1 MFARLVYKEAYGY
14 KKAFNCLNLFPFLK
28 GKARNVTMKHSVLLL
43 ILFTAF
49 FSRAYAQSL
58 SGSSTEKSGT
68 TTSSSF
74 VTVNNDALV
83 SLDVSNVSRV
93 MVVATFSSRT
103 ASGAAEGY
111 FRIADNSSPDV
122 INSGVIQ
129 RTQNGYWGMGSMVHI
144 FDVSSLS
151 GTRTYA
157 FQHRTSTGQLET
169 SVQFTAIALSYEE
182 GPGSYVDLFTDVKG
196 LDQAINL
203 TSGFS
208 SVLET
213 DAVELPN
220 AGGFYVAA
228 SVQNRRFS
236 TGGPRV
242 TGEWIL
248 QYRRDPNDPWVDLS
262 TAVTRVFNSTDG
274 SVGIISLTGSLPDD
288 SEAGTYYF
296 RLAHRQVT
304 SGTLRLE
311 TQSAKLIAVSLGAG
325 GGMFP
330 VSSAT
335 GTNSSTTSTSLV
347 AALEKQI
354 MPRLA
359 ARFFLHSHFQLRTN
373 ALSNAP
379 SFDLILKEDSD
390 TIVNTSD
397 FQSFLAA
404 STERGSGALSG
415 LSSLLN
421 PDTSYDIILRHASTS
436 GVTLTTSGPTLVGF
450 SLTQAPPFSIISIQA
465 TQGQSSG
472 NAKTLKEAFD
482 AINNGTF
489 RGDVTIQMNGSTT
502 ETASCVL
509 NASGTGSANYSS
521 VLIYPT
527 APGLSITGNLTTP
540 SRLIDL
546 NGADN
551 VTIDG
556 RVNQAGGAS
565 LIISNP
571 EHTNSNSMTIRLI
584 NSVENNIIRYCHI
597 RGAAPSSTAAVI
609 FFSNSSSGSGN
620 RNNLIEHCTFSGVGG
635 NRPVNMIYSAGTR
648 NRRNTLTTIRNNDFV
663 DFLNPNT
670 SSWGIHLAGSTQL
683 WTLEGNSFYETEGI
697 TPNGAWEYAAI
708 RINNTSHNNFVIRDN
723 AIGGSAANC
732 SGSAFSIS
740 SGTAHSFQGILINTA
755 NSNLTTIEGNII
767 RNMSHQ
773 SSGAATP
780 WVGIRITAGIVDLIG
795 NKIGNQTGTASVSVQ
810 AGSVNAFTSGIQ
822 ISTTSTTVVRDNEI
836 GGLTVQ
842 GSDSWSHGL
851 AGILK
856 DLISGNITIEDNQVG
871 SPVSNSILAAS
882 GASSASTGQS
892 LYGIWCQGTGTNSI
906 RNNTVYNLT
915 NNYEGTNVTLTAGLF
930 ITRGTNTIEGNTVN
944 GITTLA
950 ASTGQY
956 TNASLMGIG
965 VSGTPSGVAQ
975 IIRNNEVSYL
985 YNQHG
990 SARTDL
996 YGVFLNAATNA
1007 THTVSA
1013 NFVHNLFLSSTNS
1026 ESYINAVML
1035 FAGRVNLINNIVH
1048 LGSEYAG
1055 AHHLY
1060 GVWDQAGTGSNLNA
1074 WFNTVLIEGSTASG
1088 TISSSFAFWNNSNAT
1103 TRNVRNNLFINTRT
1117 GGTGGNHYA
1126 IGIAGNSNLT
1136 IDYNDYFVSA
1146 SGILGRHVSTNI
1158 TSLAAWRT
1166 ATGQDANSTNADPQ
1180 FKPGFGYAAF
1190 YPGLVQ
1196 TGVSIAGVTLDY
1208 AGLSRS
1214 ATQPHIGALEVNV
1227 FIWVGSSSTNFGTAS
1242 NWSGNVV
1249 PVTGASISFDP
1260 AAQRDCLLDANRI
1273 LGFIENESP
1282 RNLNLNGRRLT
1293 VRADVSFTG
1302 SGRIIGTA
1310 ANSSLEYAGT
1320 NPQLIPDNLI
1330 QGNQLDV
1337 LIINNPAGV
1346 SQQVSLT
1353 VSRNLSLT
1361 TGTLFIGS
1369 NTLRL
1374 DGTISSTAG
1383 SLTGGNSSNIVFA
1396 GSGNTTLPGVE
1407 LQDLT
1412 INRSAT
1418 ITLSGDVSVSGTLSI
1433 QNGSLSLGANTLT
1446 LSGNSPT
1453 GSGSVNAGNSSA
1465 IVVFANSNAMT
1476 LPATFFSGPVNSIT
1490 ISGAGGVTMPG
1501 DVTLTGALDLQAG
1514 NPSATRG
1521 ILHLWDGSSE
1531 RTLTMEVGA
1540 INSGPGEV
1548 TGIIRRA
1555 HAFSAGTTYTF
1566 GSRDTYVSFASGGTY
1581 PSEIR
1586 LRVRIGSTPS
1596 WKTDAIQRV
1605 YDFVRTGGS
1614 NARINITTFYRD
1626 SELNGNNENLLV
1638 FWTNGTNGQ
1647 LPSGLYEW
1655 GRSHYDTTVNWV
1667 RISNFST
1674 DNLPVSF
1681 GNLETTL
1688 AASSNKAYTW
1698 YGLLSQDWM
1707 TPRNWTQ
1714 EGIPSSTHD
1723 VVIPDAST
1731 TSFSPIINGAFEV
1744 NSLTVEAGG
1753 DLTIAAGQSLSVREY
1768 YSASGTIEG
1777 NLFNQGDLSIES
1789 ATVRVGIS
1797 GTVTST
1803 GSISNSNGTNG
1814 LLVESG
1820 QTGSGSLIHNNA
1832 GVQATVQRYIAGNQ
1846 TFHLISTPVSGQSI
1860 ASFLSDNHGIIAYNP
1875 GIQRYAM
1882 RHYIEETGGWSAFFP
1897 ADQPGDLIPGV
1908 TYTIGLASPGTIT
1921 FKGTLVHDSQ
1931 SMELTRTGSGWNAI
1945 GNPFSSSLN
1954 ANDATSSFLEQYGD
1968 QFDPEFSGLYVWDPV
1983 ARVYD
1988 VINGVPGLSPDY
2000 LALAQGFIVRA
2011 KEGGGSVS
2019 FLTSMRAHNS
2029 TAFFKSTRSFSEWNI
2044 LRLRIENG
2052 AGIGLL
2058 TTLAFHPD
2066 MSEGLDVGYDAG
2078 LFSDNVS
2085 LRSFTQMPVS
2095 QDGQRLMV
2103 QALPDNWQ
2111 GKMIIP
2117 LGVDYPAGGQ
2127 VTISISNSNLP
2138 GDVPL
2143 LLEDRELGVFTDLNL
2158 YAYTITMSP
2167 GSSPTGRFFIHVGS
2181 GITSAPLDE
2190 TFDPEITV
2198 FPNPSNGA
2206 FQVSFHLDRPTAM
2219 EFRLYD
2225 LNGRLLMASTG
2236 DVYPD
2241 GRHVVPFHR
2250 EGLKPGIY
2258 LFRITGFEASGR
2270 KPYLDT
2276 ARKIIVHGP

>member
-1 MFARLVYKEAYGY
+1 
-14 KKAFNCLNLFPFLK
+14 
-28 GKARNVTMKHSVLLL
+28 MKQTVLLL
-43 ILFTAF
+43 ILFSAF
-49 FSRAYAQSL
+49 FSRTHAQSL
-58 SGSSTEKSGT
+58 SGSSIEKSGT

-93 MVVATFSSRT
+93 MVIATFSSRT

-111 FRIADNSSPDV
+111 FRIADNTSPDA
-122 INSGVIQ
+122 INNGAIQ
-129 RTQNGYWGMGSMVHI
+129 KTQNGYWGIGSMVHI

-169 SVQFTAIALSYEE
+169 SVQLTAIALSYEE
-182 GPGSYVDLFTDVKG
+182 GPGSYVDLFSDVKS
-196 LDQAINL
+196 LDQAVTLPN
-203 TSGFS
+203 GFS

-248 QYRRDPNDPWVDLS
+248 QYRRDPNDPWTDLS

-296 RLAHRQVT
+296 SLAHRQVT

-311 TQSAKLIAVSLGAG
+311 TQFAKLIAVSLGAG

-330 VSSAT
+330 VSSAS
-335 GTNSSTTSTSLV
+335 GTNISTTSTSLE

-354 MPRLA
+354 LPRLA
-359 ARFFLHSHFQLRTN
+359 ARFFLHTHFELRTN
-373 ALSNAP
+373 ALSDAP
-379 SFDLILKEDSD
+379 SFDLILKEDAD

-397 FQSFLAA
+397 FRSFLAA
-404 STERGSGALSG
+404 STERGSGTLSG

-472 NAKTLKEAFD
+472 NVKTLKEAFD

-489 RGDVTIQMNGSTT
+489 RGDITIQINGSTT

-556 RVNQAGGAS
+556 RVNQAGEAS
-565 LIISNP
+565 LTISNP

-584 NSVENNIIRYCHI
+584 NNAENNIIRYCHI
-597 RGAAPSSTAAVI
+597 RGSAPSATAAVV
-609 FFSNSSSGSGN
+609 FFSNTSSPGN
-620 RNNLIEHCTFSGVGG
+620 GNSNNLIEYCTLSGASG

-648 NRRNTLTTIRNNDFV
+648 NRENVLNIIKSNEFY

-670 SSWGIHLAGSTQL
+670 SSWGIHIAGSTQL
-683 WTLEGNSFYETEGI
+683 WTLEGNSFYETAGI
-697 TPNGAWEYAAI
+697 APTGAWEYAAI
-708 RINNTSHNNFVIRDN
+708 RINNTSHNDFVIQNN
-723 AIGGSAANC
+723 AIGGSA
-732 SGSAFSIS
+732 SGCAGNAFSIS
-740 SGTAHSFQGILINTA
+740 SGTAHSFKGILINTA

-767 RNMSHQ
+767 QNMSHQ
-773 SSGAATP
+773 SSGTP
-780 WVGIRITAGIVDLIG
+780 VPWEGIRITAGIVNLIG
-795 NKIGNQTGTASVSVQ
+795 NRIGNLTGTGSVSVQ
-810 AGSVNAFTSGIQ
+810 AGSVDAFSSGIH
-822 ISTTSTTVVRDNEI
+822 ISATSTTVVRDNEI

-856 DLISGNITIEDNQVG
+856 DLISGNITIEDNHVG
-871 SPVSNSILAAS
+871 SSVANSIQAAS

-892 LYGIWCQGTGTNSI
+892 LYGIWCQGTGTNII
-906 RNNTVYNLT
+906 RNNTVSSLT
-915 NNYEGTNVTLTAGLF
+915 NNYEGTNATLTAGLF

-944 GITTLA
+944 GITTRA
-950 ASTGQY
+950 ASSGQY

-975 IIRNNEVSYL
+975 TIRGNEVSYL

-990 SARTDL
+990 SARADL
-996 YGVFLNAATNA
+996 YGIFLNAATNA
-1007 THTVSA
+1007 THDLSA
-1013 NFVHNLFLSSTNS
+1013 NFVHNLFLNSTNND
-1026 ESYINAVML
+1026 SYINAVML
-1035 FAGRVNLINNIVH
+1035 FAGRVDLINNIIH
-1048 LGSEYAG
+1048 LGREYAG

-1074 WFNTVLIEGSTASG
+1074 WFNTILIEGSASG
-1088 TISSSFAFWNNSNAT
+1088 TINSSFAFWNNSNAT
-1103 TRNVRNNLFINTRT
+1103 TRNVRNNLFINIRT

-1126 IGIAGNSNLT
+1126 IGVAGNTNLT
-1136 IDYNDYFVSA
+1136 IDYNDYYVSL

-1166 ATGQDANSTNADPQ
+1166 ATGQDANSSNADPQ

-1196 TGVSIAGVTLDY
+1196 TGISIAGVTLDY

-1260 AAQRDCLLDANRI
+1260 TAQRDCLLDANRI

-1302 SGRIIGTA
+1302 TGRIIGTA
-1310 ANSSLEYAGT
+1310 TSSSLELAGN
-1320 NPQLIPDNLI
+1320 NPQVIPDNLI
-1330 QGNQLDV
+1330 QGNQLDE
-1337 LIINNPAGV
+1337 LIISNPAGV
-1346 SQQVSLT
+1346 SQEADLT
-1353 VSRNLSLT
+1353 VSRNLSLNS
-1361 TGTLFIGS
+1361 GSFSIGA

-1407 LQDLT
+1407 LQNMTL
-1412 INRSAT
+1412 NRSAI
-1418 ITLSGDVSVSGTLSI
+1418 ITLSGQLSVSATLALQSGTL
-1433 QNGSLSLGANTLT
+1433 NLGPNTLS

-1453 GSGSVNAGNSSA
+1453 GSGSVDAGNSSSL
-1465 IVVFANSNAMT
+1465 IVFANSNPIT
-1476 LPATFFSGPVNSIT
+1476 LPSGFFASAIGNMT
-1490 ISGAGGVTMPG
+1490 IQGSGGVSIPG
-1501 DVTLTGALDLQAG
+1501 DVTLTGTLDLQAG

-1531 RTLTMEVGA
+1531 RTLTMGAGA

-1555 HAFSAGTTYTF
+1555 HVFSPGTTYTF
-1566 GSRDTYVSFASGGTY
+1566 GNRDTYVSFASGGTY

-1586 LRVRIGSTPS
+1586 VRLRIGNVPA

-1614 NARINITTFYRD
+1614 NARINITTFYQD
-1626 SELNGNNENLLV
+1626 SELNGNNEGLLV

-1681 GNLETTL
+1681 GDLETTL
-1688 AASSNKAYTW
+1688 AASSNKTYTW

-1714 EGIPSSTHD
+1714 EGMPSSTHD

-1731 TSFSPIINGAFEV
+1731 TSFSPILNGAFEV

-1768 YSASGTIEG
+1768 YSASGIIEG
-1777 NLFNQGDLSIES
+1777 NLSNQGNLSIED
-1789 ATVRVGIS
+1789 ATLSIGIS

-1803 GSISNSNGTNG
+1803 GTISNANGTNG

-1820 QTGSGSLIHNNA
+1820 QTGSGSLIHNNS
-1832 GVQATVQRYIAGNQ
+1832 GVQARVQRYISGNQ
-1846 TFHLISTPVSGQSI
+1846 TFHLISTPVSGQTI
-1860 ASFLSDNHGIIAYNP
+1860 ASFLSDNHGVIAYNA

-1897 ADQPGDLIPGV
+1897 ADQPGNLIPGA

-1921 FKGTLVHDSQ
+1921 FKGMLVHDSQ
-1931 SMELTRTGSGWNAI
+1931 SIELTRTGSGWNAI
-1945 GNPFSSSLN
+1945 GNPFSSALN
-1954 ANDATSSFLEQYGD
+1954 ANDATNSFLELYGN

-1983 ARVYD
+1983 ARVYE

-2029 TAFFKSTRSFSEWNI
+2029 AAFFKSSRTSADWNI

-2052 AGIGLL
+2052 SGTRLV

-2078 LFSDNVS
+2078 LFSDNAS
-2085 LRSFTQMPVS
+2085 FRTFTQMPAY
-2095 QDGQRLMV
+2095 QGDQKLMV

-2127 VTISISNSNLP
+2127 VTISISSSNLP

-2143 LLEDRELGVFTDLNL
+2143 LLEDRELDVFTDLNL
-2158 YAYTITMSP
+2158 QHYTLTLAP
-2167 GSSPTGRFFIHVGS
+2167 GSAPAGRFFIHVGS
-2181 GITSAPLDE
+2181 GITSAPLVE
-2190 TFDPEITV
+2190 TFDPEISV
-2198 FPNPSNGA
+2198 FPNPTSGA
-2206 FQVSFHLDRPTAM
+2206 FQATFHLDRPVAM

-2225 LNGRLLMASTG
+2225 LNGRLVMASTG
-2236 DVYPD
+2236 DVYPG
-2241 GRHVVPFHR
+2241 GRHVVPFNR

-2258 LFRITGFEASGR
+2258 IFRIMGFEASGR

-2276 ARKIIVHGP
+2276 ARKIIIHGP